1 MQVQGSRDTARDSG
15 LRVQSQNST
24 FSCDLGIRRQEFAA
38 DRSSAAQLMT
48 TMEHVRSVLNTLVGR
63 LHFKH
68 AAEGRPRCP
77 HTVLVVP
84 ALHA

>member
-48 TMEHVRSVLNTLVGR
+48 TMEHVRSVLRVDFTSKMLQKEDQG
-63 LHFKH
+63 
-68 AAEGRPRCP
+68 
-77 HTVLVVP
+77 
-84 ALHA
+84 ALILSL